1 MRVNLGVRPAEYPNG
16 EKLSDVMR
24 WNHSGTPTIPPR
36 PVLRIAAEKL
46 ISNPE
51 FKKVMQ
57 AYVKNI
63 MNNPNVSEHEILE
76 KELLRKIGSQ
86 SIAEAKRIILAGM
99 ELQMNAPATIARKG
113 AGKPPLF
120 DTSVMIKNLDYEIVE
135 D

>member
-1 MRVNLGVRPAEYPNG
+1 MKVNLGVKPAEYPNG
-16 EKLSDVMR
+16 EKLADVMR
-24 WNHSGTPTIPPR
+24 YNHYGSETIPPR

-63 MNNPNVSEHEILE
+63 MNNPNISEHEILE

-99 ELQMNAPATIARKG
+99 ELQPNAPATIAKKG
-113 AGKPPLF
+113 FDKALF
-120 DTSVMIKNLDYEIVE
+120 ETGEVMIKNLDYEIVE
-135 D
+135 